1 MALVAAAAALSST
14 AQAEPHMTFL
24 RDPVLRGVRTGVNGT
39 GDDVELGSACSQYSG
54 DDDNMCSLCTSQSS
68 LLGDCFW
75 CSADNSCHDRGS
87 AEFPA
92 SCYADGCVS
101 HSTATGCVGSCAA
114 GHVSGF
120 DVPLAQCMLGIAN
133 ATYYV
138 GKTLPQAFAAI
149 GIDSSQ
155 YQIMTD
161 TKLDTQGFV
170 IAHPDANA
178 ITISFRGTE
187 LTAANEKLDIDC
199 LLDNFQTQV
208 TDNQPSVTS
217 GWDVADG
224 FSNAYLSLR
233 DQMETNFQWALGQV
247 GPSPKVYITG
257 HSLGAAMATVAA
269 ADFALGNATSLV
281 GNVEVITFAAPRSGN
296 TAYATGISQL
306 LPNWWSVQNFFDQ
319 VRGDCR
325 WPPTFS
331 CTSTHVACPNFLLS
345 VGNVSLVEDSPFA
358 TASAGFVIGCPECLR
373 TVDFCASRF
382 YFLPLLLHCFMFFSP
397 GYRHVTNIVIVGPN
411 DGNIVEVTPPTDDEH
426 FNITA
431 NPISFHYTSAYM
443 SQLNALD
450 GAASGA
456 SSIRVASFRSPVLR
470 LRELTCSIHALGWL
484 CE

>member
-1 MALVAAAAALSST
+1 MAQKMALVAAAAALSST

-319 VRGDCR
+319 I
-325 WPPTFS
+325 P
-331 CTSTHVACPNFLLS
+331 H
-345 VGNVSLVEDSPFA
+345 
-358 TASAGFVIGCPECLR
+358 
-373 TVDFCASRF
+373 
-382 YFLPLLLHCFMFFSP
+382 LPLQVQ

-450 GAASGA
+450 GAASG
-456 SSIRVASFRSPVLR
+456 PTNCPTDVL
-470 LRELTCSIHALGWL
+470 S
-484 CE
+484 